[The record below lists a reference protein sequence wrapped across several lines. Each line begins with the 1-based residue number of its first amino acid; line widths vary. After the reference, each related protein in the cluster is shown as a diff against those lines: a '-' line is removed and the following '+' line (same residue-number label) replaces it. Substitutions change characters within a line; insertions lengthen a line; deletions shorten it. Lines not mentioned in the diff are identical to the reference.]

1 MPGFFPFAPQEV
13 LPRVL
18 FKTQCDRK
26 EEKRTGGV
34 ERVMVGGVGAAIV
47 GVEYLPVLEMGDE
60 PLDRRA
66 KRRDLRVVF
75 LVGQGE
81 LAAFRSLLRRDQA
94 SSLVALVAESSA
106 CLC

>member
-18 FKTQCDRK
+18 FKTPCDRK

-66 KRRDLRVVF
+66 KRRDLGSVF

-81 LAAFRSLLRRDQA
+81 PPALRFLLRPYPATSLAAHVLPI
-94 SSLVALVAESSA
+94 
-106 CLC
+106 